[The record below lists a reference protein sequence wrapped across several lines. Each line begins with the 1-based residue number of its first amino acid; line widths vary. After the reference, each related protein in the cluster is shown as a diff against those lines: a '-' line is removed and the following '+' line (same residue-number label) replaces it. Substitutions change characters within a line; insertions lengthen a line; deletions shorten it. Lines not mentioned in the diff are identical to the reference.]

1 VVPPPTAR
9 GPARHPVVVALVAL
23 VLVASWCT
31 GATTADAA
39 SNPPRL
45 ALRRVNALT
54 AATAMATRA
63 GDPALYVATQDGRV
77 VAVRG
82 KREPATVLDLT
93 RQVRSGGEQGL
104 LGIVFSLDGTKL
116 YTYYSGAAAGDMVL
130 DEYGMKND
138 TADPTTRRNLL
149 TLADPQVNHN
159 GGQLA
164 FGPDGDLYI
173 GFGDG
178 GAAGDRGAGHAP
190 GGNGQSLNTLLGKIL
205 RIDPKP
211 TGGTPYTVPAD
222 NPFVATA
229 NARPEIYVYGLRNP
243 WRFSF
248 DSETGDLWVADVGQ
262 DEYEEVTRLPA
273 SSIAGSNLGWNL
285 FEGTHTYREGPDVDV
300 VMPIIELS
308 HADGNCSVTG
318 GYVYR
323 GKEIAGL
330 RGWYLYTDYCN
341 GALRAAKVAE
351 DGHLRQ
357 RDLDLVA
364 SDVSSFGQDNAGE
377 LYVLSQSA
385 GVYRIVAR

>member
-1 VVPPPTAR
+1 V
-9 GPARHPVVVALVAL
+9 
-23 VLVASWCT
+23 
-31 GATTADAA
+31 

-211 TGGTPYTVPAD
+211 TGGSPYTVPAD

-300 VMPIIELS
+300 VMAIIELS
-308 HADGNCSVTG
+308 HDDGNCSVTG
-318 GYVYR
+318 GYV
-323 GKEIAGL
+323 
-330 RGWYLYTDYCN
+330 WTM
-341 GALRAAKVAE
+341 LRACTATRM
-351 DGHLRQ
+351 G
-357 RDLDLVA
+357 
-364 SDVSSFGQDNAGE
+364 F
-377 LYVLSQSA
+377 
-385 GVYRIVAR
+385 